1 MNILCFGDSN
11 TYGIS
16 PVDGKRFAADE
27 RWPSLLGI
35 KLGAGYQVIEAG
47 QPNRTLVNDPP
58 FSGDKLGIKYLEPY
72 LAAYHL
78 DVIVIQLGTNDL
90 KRRFALSA
98 ADIAKALEALILD
111 IKNYYLHRELPKLM
125 ILSPPAVYEVGAYQ
139 SIYAGAAAKSDELV
153 AAFSELC
160 QEQQTL
166 FLDITAI
173 ATPCQQ
179 EGVHFTLES
188 HKSLAEH
195 LHCLIEK
202 QKSHRL

>member
-90 KRRFALSA
+90 KRRFALSP
-98 ADIAKALEALILD
+98 ADIANALETLILD
-111 IKNYYLHRELPKLM
+111 I
-125 ILSPPAVYEVGAYQ
+125 SPPAVYEVGAYQ
-139 SIYAGAAAKSDELV
+139 SIYAGAAAKTSELV
-153 AAFSELC
+153 EAFSEVC
-160 QEQQTL
+160 VKQQTL

-179 EGVHFTLES
+179 EGVHLTLES
-188 HKSLAEH
+188 HKFIAQH

>member
-58 FSGDKLGIKYLEPY
+58 FSGNKLGIKYLEPY

-90 KRRFALSA
+90 KRRFALSVV
-98 ADIAKALEALILD
+98 DIANALEALILD
-111 IKNYYLHRELPKLM
+111 IKNYYRHRELPKII
-125 ILSPPAVYEVGAYQ
+125 ILSPPAVYEVGAYK
-139 SIYAGAAAKSDELV
+139 SIYAGAELKAKRLVEEFKNVADSNNCCFVNCFEL
-153 AAFSELC
+153 
-160 QEQQTL
+160 
-166 FLDITAI
+166 I
-173 ATPCQQ
+173 TPCSS
-179 EGVHFTLES
+179 EGVHWPSSQHKTLV
-188 HKSLAEH
+188 EH
-195 LHCLIEK
+195 LRSCL
-202 QKSHRL
+202 

>member
-16 PVDGKRFAADE
+16 PVDGKRLAAEE

-35 KLGAGYQVIEAG
+35 KLGAGYEVIEAG

-78 DVIVIQLGTNDL
+78 DVIIIQLGTNDL
-90 KRRFALSA
+90 KRRFALSP
-98 ADIAKALEALILD
+98 ADIANALETLILD
-111 IKNYYLHRELPKLM
+111 IKNYYLHRELPKIM

-139 SIYAGAAAKSDELV
+139 SIYAGAELKAKLLVEEFRNVAESNNCCFVNCFEL
-153 AAFSELC
+153 
-160 QEQQTL
+160 
-166 FLDITAI
+166 IT
-173 ATPCQQ
+173 TCPS
-179 EGVHFTLES
+179 EGVHLPISQHEV
-188 HKSLAEH
+188 LVEH
-195 LHCLIEK
+195 LISIL
-202 QKSHRL
+202 

>member
-90 KRRFALSA
+90 KRRFALST
-98 ADIAKALEALILD
+98 ADIANALEALILD
-111 IKNYYLHRELPKLM
+111 IKNYYLHRELPKIM
-125 ILSPPAVYEVGAYQ
+125 ILSPPAVYEVGSYQ
-139 SIYAGAAAKSDELV
+139 SIYAGAELKAKQLVEEFKNVADSNDCSFVNCFEL
-153 AAFSELC
+153 
-160 QEQQTL
+160 
-166 FLDITAI
+166 I
-173 ATPCQQ
+173 TPCPS
-179 EGVHFTLES
+179 EGVHWPSSQHKTLVD
-188 HKSLAEH
+188 H
-195 LHCLIEK
+195 LICVL
-202 QKSHRL
+202 